1 MKLIEYEEKESICGD
16 NRNSYYKTD
25 HDATAMA
32 LKTDYYSGHGTNMHA
47 AYNVQILVSSG
58 IITYYDIF
66 QDRTDYYTLIPMLD
80 GYYKYY
86 GEYSTVAEPP
96 NPWK

>member
-58 IITYYDIF
+58 II
-66 QDRTDYYTLIPMLD
+66 
-80 GYYKYY
+80 
-86 GEYSTVAEPP
+86 EYSTHSEPHRP
-96 NPWK
+96 ALRATYSII